1 MATLT
6 PKLTLTGTAADF
18 GNEISLSATTGLT
31 IDEPFVGFSRITATT
46 SGSASIIAASTNV
59 PRYVYIKH
67 TGLNSAGSSS
77 GTDKVLVKLADSGD
91 RDQIMELK
99 ANEFAFFPYY
109 QGEAGLLQLETSANT
124 VQVEYA
130 HFTRG

>member
-18 GNEISLSATTGLT
+18 GNAIALEATTGLT

-46 SGSASIIAASTNV
+46 TGADSIILPSV
-59 PRYVYIKH
+59 DIPRYVYIRH

-77 GTDKVLVKLADSGD
+77 GTDKVHVETADGAS
-91 RDQIMELK
+91 ILELK
-99 ANEFAFFPYY
+99 INEFAFFPYHR
-109 QGEAGLLQLETSANT
+109 ETAGLLQLEASANT

-130 HFTRG
+130 YFTRG